1 MVRVWYIILLLAVCI
16 YAEASDFRSFRI
28 VFYNVENLFDTR
40 KDSAKQDEEFL
51 PESPR
56 KWNYTK
62 YRKKQL
68 DISRVLCAIGE
79 WDIPALAGLCEV
91 ENDSVLMYLTRR
103 TPLREL
109 GYRYVM
115 TDSPDRRGVDVGL
128 LYQPDQFRL
137 IESNSIR
144 QPLELPPTRDILH
157 VTGQVMSG
165 DTMDVFVCHLP
176 SRRNGERLTNVVRK
190 RASATLMRYV
200 DSVASVRLT
209 PVIIVMGDM
218 NDGDPQALFDVSA
231 DKLIHVSHG
240 QNNTG
245 SYYFQNAWE
254 TIDHFLVS
262 PYLNDSANNV
272 SVFQSKSFIFA
283 PDFLLQ
289 ENKKG
294 EKVPK
299 RTFRGTFYTGGYS
312 DHLPVFMDLKIKL

>member
-1 MVRVWYIILLLAVCI
+1 MWYIILLLAVCI